1 MNATLQREIDD
12 LAPAV
17 KAWDQRERAFDFVL
31 RARPH
36 QIEIALIEWAQAS
49 HELVTAHLDLAAR
62 ADARRQVDALEIEV
76 AA

>member
-31 RARPH
+31 RARSD
-36 QIEIALIEWAQAS
+36 QLDIALIEW
-49 HELVTAHLDLAAR
+49 VTASRELTDARLQLAAR
-62 ADARRQVDALEIEV
+62 ADARLQVDHLIEV